1 MLKRICFLLVFSA
14 VCLHLNAQN
23 TFDRVEPSCWWVGMQ
38 DSRLQIM
45 VHGDEVSDLTP
56 KISNRHITLDSVSR
70 TDNSNYMFLNLSID
84 SKMKSGFFKIDFFKK
99 GQRVDRIDYELKQ
112 RSPNSRL
119 REGFDNSDVI
129 YLISPDRFVNAL
141 TENDHIEGM
150 RPDTDRQNPS
160 KRHGGDLEG
169 IISRLDY
176 IEEMGFS
183 AIWICPLL
191 ESNQKEYSYHGYA
204 TTDYYKIDPR
214 YGSNEDYVRL
224 VQEANKRGIKIIMDQ
239 VLNHNG
245 SYHYWTDDLPSEDWY
260 HYAKDSIKPMTSHK
274 RTVLSDPYV
283 AQSDRVAF
291 SDGWFVNRM
300 PDLNQ
305 QNNLL
310 ATYLIQNAIFWIEY
324 SGIQG
329 IRQDTYSYPDPGF
342 MNDWSSRILLEYPN
356 FNLVGEEWSVNPAIV
371 SRWQLGKQNNDG
383 FESNMPSMMDF
394 PLQKAIVS
402 SINKEEQP
410 WTNSFDEVYEMMGN
424 DFLYPDPNNLVVF
437 LDNHDMARIY
447 DQVVGSKAKLEMALT
462 YLYSTRGIPQVYYG
476 TEIMLAYPENPGDHG
491 RLRIDMPGGWEGDSI
506 NAFEGKGLSED
517 QIEIQEL
524 IKKLNFL
531 RRNNTAFQTGHLLHY
546 APEKEVY
553 VLFRFD
559 KEKRFMIVFNKNN
572 QAVDLDL
579 SRFVEGINGSVTFKN
594 AIDGK
599 SVEIRNSF
607 LSLESF
613 KSYIFELK
621 P

>member
-1 MLKRICFLLVFSA
+1 
-14 VCLHLNAQN
+14 
-23 TFDRVEPSCWWVGMQ
+23 MQ
-38 DSRLQIM
+38 DSALQIM
-45 VHGDEVSDLTP
+45 VHGDEISDLTP
-56 KISNRHITLDSVSR
+56 EISNRHISLNSVSR
-70 TDNSNYMFLNLSID
+70 TENSNYIFLNLSIT
-84 SKMKSGFFKIDFFKK
+84 SKAKPGFFKIDFFKK
-99 GQRVDRIDYELKQ
+99 GKKVGRIDYELKQ
-112 RSPNSRL
+112 RSPSSRM
-119 REGFDNSDVI
+119 REGFNKSDVI

-176 IEEMGFS
+176 IEDMGFS

-214 YGSNEDYVRL
+214 YGTNEDYVRL
-224 VQEANKRGIKIIMDQ
+224 VKEAKKRGIKIIMDQ

-260 HYAKDSIKPMTSHK
+260 HYAKDSVKPMTSHK

-283 AQSDRVAF
+283 AESDRIAF
-291 SDGWFVNRM
+291 SNGWFVDRM

-305 QNNLL
+305 QNKLL
-310 ATYLIQNAIFWIEY
+310 STYLIQNAIFWIEY

-371 SRWQLGKQNNDG
+371 SRWQLGKQNTDG

-410 WTNSFDEVYEMMGN
+410 WINSFDEVYEMMGN

-447 DQVVGSKAKLEMALT
+447 DQVDGSKAKLEMALT

-476 TEIMLAYPENPGDHG
+476 TEIMLSYPENPGDHG
-491 RLRIDMPGGWEGDSI
+491 RLRIDMPGGWNGDAV
-506 NAFEGKGLSED
+506 NAFDGSGLSED
-517 QIEIQEL
+517 QIEIQGL
-524 IKKLNFL
+524 IKKLNLL
-531 RRNNTAFQTGHLLHY
+531 RRNNTAFQTGQLLHY

-572 QAVDLDL
+572 EAVNLDL
-579 SRFVEGINGSVTFKN
+579 SRFSEGINGNVIFKN

-599 SVEIRNSF
+599 PVEIRNSL
-607 LSLESF
+607 LSLKSY

>member
-1 MLKRICFLLVFSA
+1 
-14 VCLHLNAQN
+14 
-23 TFDRVEPSCWWVGMQ
+23 
-38 DSRLQIM
+38 M

-56 KISNRHITLDSVSR
+56 KISNKHITLDSVST
-70 TDNSNYMFLNLSID
+70 TDNGNYMFLNLRIG
-84 SKMKSGFFKIDFFKK
+84 SKVKSGFFKIDFFKNNR
-99 GQRVDRIDYELKQ
+99 RVDRIDYELKQ
-112 RSPNSRL
+112 RSPNSRM

-129 YLISPDRFVNAL
+129 YLISPDRFANAL

-169 IISRLDY
+169 IVSRLDY

-224 VQEANKRGIKIIMDQ
+224 VQEANERGIKIIMDQ

-245 SYHYWTDDLPSEDWY
+245 SYHYWTNDLPSGDWY

-291 SDGWFVNRM
+291 SDGWFVDRM

-329 IRQDTYSYPDPGF
+329 IRQDTYSYPDPSF

-402 SINKEEQP
+402 SLNKKEQP

-447 DQVVGSKAKLEMALT
+447 DQVDGSKAKLEMALT

-491 RLRIDMPGGWEGDSI
+491 RLRIDMPGGWKGDSI

>member
-1 MLKRICFLLVFSA
+1 MLKRIVFLFIFSA
-14 VCLHLNAQN
+14 VCFQLNAQN
-23 TFDRVEPSCWWVGMQ
+23 TFDKVEPSFWWVGMQ
-38 DSRLQIM
+38 DSALQIM
-45 VHGDEVSDLTP
+45 VHGDEISDLTP
-56 KISNRHITLDSVSR
+56 EISNRHISLNSVSR
-70 TDNSNYMFLNLSID
+70 TENSNYIFLNLSIT
-84 SKMKSGFFKIDFFKK
+84 SKAKPGIFKIDFLKK
-99 GQRVDRIDYELKQ
+99 GKKVGRIDYELKQ
-112 RSPNSRL
+112 RSPSSRM
-119 REGFDNSDVI
+119 REGFNKSDVI

-176 IEEMGFS
+176 IEDMGFS

-214 YGSNEDYVRL
+214 YGTNEDYVRL
-224 VQEANKRGIKIIMDQ
+224 VKEAKKRGIKIIMDQ

-260 HYAKDSIKPMTSHK
+260 HYAKDSVKPMTSHK

-283 AQSDRVAF
+283 AESDRIAF
-291 SDGWFVNRM
+291 SNGWFVDRM

-305 QNNLL
+305 QNKLL
-310 ATYLIQNAIFWIEY
+310 STYLIQNAIFWIEY

-371 SRWQLGKQNNDG
+371 SRWQLGKQNTDG

-410 WTNSFDEVYEMMGN
+410 WINSFDEVYEMMGN

-447 DQVVGSKAKLEMALT
+447 DQVDGSKAKLEMALT

-476 TEIMLAYPENPGDHG
+476 TEIMLSYPENPGDHG
-491 RLRIDMPGGWEGDSI
+491 RLRIDMPGGWNGDAV
-506 NAFEGKGLSED
+506 NAFDGSGLSED
-517 QIEIQEL
+517 QIEIQGL
-524 IKKLNFL
+524 IKKLNLL
-531 RRNNTAFQTGHLLHY
+531 RRNNTAFQTGQLLHY

-572 QAVDLDL
+572 EAVNLDL
-579 SRFVEGINGSVTFKN
+579 SRFSEGINGNVIFKN

-599 SVEIRNSF
+599 SVEIRDSL
-607 LSLESF
+607 LSLKSF

>member
-1 MLKRICFLLVFSA
+1 LV
-14 VCLHLNAQN
+14 
-23 TFDRVEPSCWWVGMQ
+23 
-38 DSRLQIM
+38 
-45 VHGDEVSDLTP
+45 
-56 KISNRHITLDSVSR
+56 
-70 TDNSNYMFLNLSID
+70 
-84 SKMKSGFFKIDFFKK
+84 
-99 GQRVDRIDYELKQ
+99 
-112 RSPNSRL
+112 
-119 REGFDNSDVI
+119 
-129 YLISPDRFVNAL
+129 
-141 TENDHIEGM
+141 
-150 RPDTDRQNPS
+150 
-160 KRHGGDLEG
+160 
-169 IISRLDY
+169 
-176 IEEMGFS
+176 
-183 AIWICPLL
+183 
-191 ESNQKEYSYHGYA
+191 KEA
-204 TTDYYKIDPR
+204 K
-214 YGSNEDYVRL
+214 
-224 VQEANKRGIKIIMDQ
+224 KRGIKIIMDQ

-260 HYAKDSIKPMTSHK
+260 HYAKDSVKPMTSHK

-283 AQSDRVAF
+283 AESDRIAF
-291 SDGWFVNRM
+291 SNGWFVDRM

-305 QNNLL
+305 QNKLL
-310 ATYLIQNAIFWIEY
+310 STYLIQNAIFWIEY

-371 SRWQLGKQNNDG
+371 SRWQLGKQNTDG

-410 WTNSFDEVYEMMGN
+410 WINSFDEVYEMMGN

-447 DQVVGSKAKLEMALT
+447 DQVDGSKAKLEMALT

-476 TEIMLAYPENPGDHG
+476 TEIMLSYPENPGDHG
-491 RLRIDMPGGWEGDSI
+491 RLRIDMPGGWNGDAV
-506 NAFEGKGLSED
+506 NAFDGSGLSED
-517 QIEIQEL
+517 QIEIQGL
-524 IKKLNFL
+524 IKKLNLL
-531 RRNNTAFQTGHLLHY
+531 RRNNTAFQTGQLLHY

-572 QAVDLDL
+572 EAVNLDL
-579 SRFVEGINGSVTFKN
+579 SRFSEGINGNVIFKN

-599 SVEIRNSF
+599 SVEIRDSL
-607 LSLESF
+607 LSLKSY

>member
-1 MLKRICFLLVFSA
+1 MLKRICFLLLFSA

-23 TFDRVEPSCWWVGMQ
+23 TFDRVEPSFWWVGMQ

-45 VHGDEVSDLTP
+45 VHGDEVSNLTP

-99 GQRVDRIDYELKQ
+99 GQRVNRIDYELKQ

-245 SYHYWTDDLPSEDWY
+245 SYHYWTDDLPSQDWY

-447 DQVVGSKAKLEMALT
+447 DQVEGSKAKLEMALN

-506 NAFEGKGLSED
+506 NAFEGEGLSED

-524 IKKLNFL
+524 IKKLNLL

-559 KEKRFMIVFNKNN
+559 KEKRFMIVFNKNK
-572 QAVDLDL
+572 QEVDLDL
-579 SRFVEGINGSVTFKN
+579 RRFSEGINGSVIFKN

-599 SVEIRNSF
+599 SVEIRD
-607 LSLESF
+607 SLLRLEGF
-613 KSYIFELK
+613 QSYIFELK

>member
-245 SYHYWTDDLPSEDWY
+245 SYHYWSDDLPSEDWY

-447 DQVVGSKAKLEMALT
+447 DQVDGSKAKLEMALT

-524 IKKLNFL
+524 IKKLNLL

-559 KEKRFMIVFNKNN
+559 KEKRFMIVFNKNK

-579 SRFVEGINGSVTFKN
+579 RRFSEGINGSVIFKN

-599 SVEIRNSF
+599 SVEIRD
-607 LSLESF
+607 SLLRLKGF
-613 KSYIFELK
+613 QSYIFELK

>member
-1 MLKRICFLLVFSA
+1 MLKRIYVLIFFCA
-14 VCLHLNAQN
+14 VCLYTNAQN
-23 TFDRVEPSCWWVGMQ
+23 SFDRVEPSFWWSGMK

-56 KISNRHITLDSVSR
+56 KINNSYITLDSVSR
-70 TDNSNYMFLNLSID
+70 TENSNYIFLNLSID
-84 SKMKSGFFKIDFFKK
+84 SKIKPGFFKIDFFNKE
-99 GQRVDRIDYELKQ
+99 GRVDRIDYELKD
-112 RSPNSRL
+112 RSPNSRF
-119 REGFDNSDVI
+119 RKGFDNSDVI
-129 YLISPDRFVNAL
+129 YLISPDRFVNAS
-141 TENDHIEGM
+141 TENDHIQGM

-169 IISRLDY
+169 IISQLDY

-183 AIWICPLL
+183 AVWICPLL

-214 YGSNEDYVRL
+214 YGSNEDYIRL

-245 SYHYWTDDLPSEDWY
+245 SYHYWTSDLPSENWY

-274 RTVLSDPYV
+274 RTVLSDPY
-283 AQSDRVAF
+283 AAESDRLAF
-291 SDGWFVNRM
+291 SNGWFVDRM

-305 QNNLL
+305 QNKLL

-329 IRQDTYSYPDPGF
+329 IRQDTYSYPDPDF

-356 FNLVGEEWSVNPAIV
+356 FNMVGEEWSVNPAIV
-371 SRWQLGKQNNDG
+371 SRWQLGKQNKDG

-402 SINKEEQP
+402 SINNEEQP

-447 DQVVGSKAKLEMALT
+447 DQVDGNKDKLEMALT

-476 TEIMLAYPENPGDHG
+476 TEIMLSYPENPGDHG

-506 NAFEGKGLSED
+506 NVFEGKGLSED
-517 QIEIQEL
+517 QIEIQEF

-572 QAVDLDL
+572 REVDLDL
-579 SRFVEGINGSVTFKN
+579 RRFSEGINGSVIFKN

-599 SVEIRNSF
+599 SVEIRD
-607 LSLESF
+607 SLLRLEGF
-613 KSYIFELK
+613 QSYIFELS

>member
-23 TFDRVEPSCWWVGMQ
+23 TFDRVEPSFWWVGMQ

-141 TENDHIEGM
+141 TENDHIEEM

-224 VQEANKRGIKIIMDQ
+224 VQEANERGIKIIMDQ

-245 SYHYWTDDLPSEDWY
+245 SYHYWTNDLPSGDWY

-447 DQVVGSKAKLEMALT
+447 DQVDGSKAKLEMALT

-524 IKKLNFL
+524 IKKLNLL

-572 QAVDLDL
+572 REVDLDL
-579 SRFVEGINGSVTFKN
+579 RRFSEGINGSVIFKN
-594 AIDGK
+594 TIDGK
-599 SVEIRNSF
+599 SVEIRD
-607 LSLESF
+607 SLLRLKGF
-613 KSYIFELK
+613 QSYIFELK

>member
-1 MLKRICFLLVFSA
+1 MLKRICFLLLFSA

-23 TFDRVEPSCWWVGMQ
+23 TFDRVEPSFWWVGMQ

-45 VHGDEVSDLTP
+45 VHGDEVSNLTP

-99 GQRVDRIDYELKQ
+99 GQRVNRIDYELKQ

-245 SYHYWTDDLPSEDWY
+245 SYHYWTDDLPSQDWY

-305 QNNLL
+305 QNDLL

-447 DQVVGSKAKLEMALT
+447 DQVEGSKAKLEMALT

-506 NAFEGKGLSED
+506 NAFEGEGLSED

-524 IKKLNFL
+524 IKKLNLL

-559 KEKRFMIVFNKNN
+559 KEKRFMIVFNKNK
-572 QAVDLDL
+572 QEVDLDL
-579 SRFVEGINGSVTFKN
+579 RRFSEGINGSVIFKN

-599 SVEIRNSF
+599 SVEIRD
-607 LSLESF
+607 SLLRLEGF
-613 KSYIFELK
+613 QSYIFELK

>member
-1 MLKRICFLLVFSA
+1 MLKRIVFLFIFSA
-14 VCLHLNAQN
+14 VCFQLNAQN
-23 TFDRVEPSCWWVGMQ
+23 TFDKVEPSFWWVGMQ
-38 DSRLQIM
+38 DSALQIM
-45 VHGDEVSDLTP
+45 VHGDEISDLTP
-56 KISNRHITLDSVSR
+56 EISNRHISLNSVSR
-70 TDNSNYMFLNLSID
+70 TENSNYIFLNLSIT
-84 SKMKSGFFKIDFFKK
+84 SKAKPGIFKIDFFKK
-99 GQRVDRIDYELKQ
+99 GKKVGRIDYELKQ
-112 RSPNSRL
+112 RSPSSRM
-119 REGFDNSDVI
+119 REGFNKSDVI

-176 IEEMGFS
+176 IEDMGFS

-214 YGSNEDYVRL
+214 YGTNEDYVRL
-224 VQEANKRGIKIIMDQ
+224 VKEAKKRGIKIIMDQ

-260 HYAKDSIKPMTSHK
+260 HYAKDSVKPMTSHK

-283 AQSDRVAF
+283 AESDRIAF
-291 SDGWFVNRM
+291 SNGWFVDRM

-305 QNNLL
+305 QNKLL
-310 ATYLIQNAIFWIEY
+310 STYLIQNAIFWIEY

-371 SRWQLGKQNNDG
+371 SRWQLGKQNTDG
-383 FESNMPSMMDF
+383 FESNMPYMMDF
-394 PLQKAIVS
+394 PLQKAIFS

-410 WTNSFDEVYEMMGN
+410 WINSFDEVYEMMGN

-447 DQVVGSKAKLEMALT
+447 DQVDGSKAKLEMALT

-476 TEIMLAYPENPGDHG
+476 TEIMLSYPENPGDHG
-491 RLRIDMPGGWEGDSI
+491 RLRIDMPGGWNGDAV
-506 NAFEGKGLSED
+506 NAFDGSGLSED
-517 QIEIQEL
+517 QIEIQGL
-524 IKKLNFL
+524 IKKLNLL
-531 RRNNTAFQTGHLLHY
+531 RRNNTAFQTGQLLHY

-572 QAVDLDL
+572 EAVNLDL
-579 SRFVEGINGSVTFKN
+579 SRFSEGINGNVIFKN

-599 SVEIRNSF
+599 SVEIRDSL
-607 LSLESF
+607 LSLKSF